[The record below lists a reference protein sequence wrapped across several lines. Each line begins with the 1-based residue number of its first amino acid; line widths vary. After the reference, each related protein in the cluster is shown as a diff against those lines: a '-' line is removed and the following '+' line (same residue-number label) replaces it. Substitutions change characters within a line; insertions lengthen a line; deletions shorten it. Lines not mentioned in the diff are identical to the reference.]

1 MSAAVP
7 LRRREDAV
15 SRWVCFRL
23 GEQLYGLP
31 ILQVQELLGNAAVEP
46 VPGTSSQV
54 CGVINLRGNVVTVLD
69 LRICLGLSPIPATP
83 DSRVVVVEHGAE
95 SVGLRVDGV
104 AEVRKVIDGAIRP
117 SPNVGSASSG
127 GPVRGVYLRDGEML
141 TLLDPGAVVNGA
153 KCLSER

>member
-1 MSAAVP
+1 MTAAVP
-7 LRRREDAV
+7 LRRRDDAV

-31 ILQVQELLGNAAVEP
+31 ILQVQELLGDAAIEP
-46 VPGTSSQV
+46 VPGTSEQV

-69 LRICLGLSPIPATP
+69 LRVCLGLSPGMSAAE
-83 DSRVVVVEHGAE
+83 SRIVVVEHGSE

-104 AEVRKVIDGAIRP
+104 AEVRKVIDAAIRP
-117 SPNVGSASSG
+117 SPNVGTMLSG

-141 TLLDPGAVVNGA
+141 TLLDPDAIVDGAH
-153 KCLSER
+153 CLSER

>member
-1 MSAAVP
+1 MSAIP
-7 LRRREDAV
+7 LRRRDDAV

-23 GEQLYGLP
+23 GAQLYGLP
-31 ILQVQELLGNAAVEP
+31 ILQVQELLGNAAIEP
-46 VPGTSSQV
+46 VPGTTNQV

-69 LRICLGLSPIPATP
+69 LRVCLGLSPGP
-83 DSRVVVVEHGAE
+83 DSAESRIVVVEHGTE

-127 GPVRGVYLRDGEML
+127 GTVRGVYLRDGEML
-141 TLLDPGAVVNGA
+141 TLLDPDAVVNGA
-153 KCLSER
+153 QCLSER